1 MTEYN
6 GIHGDFE
13 WVIVDRTLKV
23 FSRDRR
29 VGLLKVFANV
39 NALNSEQA
47 TWSAQGK
54 IDLNL
59 DLLYEL
65 QRAKIGGRTTTSNT

>member
-1 MTEYN
+1 MP
-6 GIHGDFE
+6 HG
-13 WVIVDRTLKV
+13 R
-23 FSRDRR
+23 
-29 VGLLKVFANV
+29 V

-65 QRAKIGGRTTTSNT
+65 QRAKIGGRTTTCNT

>member
-6 GIHGDFE
+6 GLHGDFE

-23 FSRDRR
+23 FCRDRR
-29 VGLLKVFANV
+29 VGLLKVFENV

-65 QRAKIGGRTTTSNT
+65 QRANIGGRIKT

>member
-23 FSRDRR
+23 FSRNRR
-29 VGLLKVFANV
+29 VGLLKVFENV

-65 QRAKIGGRTTTSNT
+65 QRANIGGRTTTCNT